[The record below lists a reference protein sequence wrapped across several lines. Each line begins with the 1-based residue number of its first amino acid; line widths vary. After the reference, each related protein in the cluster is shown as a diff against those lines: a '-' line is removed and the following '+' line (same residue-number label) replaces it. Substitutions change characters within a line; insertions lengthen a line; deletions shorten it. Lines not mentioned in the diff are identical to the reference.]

1 MIHPCSWIHMTLNN
15 QHLPVE
21 THHNSFRLTLSNFF
35 DECEE
40 IQSKLH
46 SIVLTLLPW
55 VWALSV
61 GANWFCD

>member
-1 MIHPCSWIHMTLNN
+1 MKLNN

-46 SIVLTLLPW
+46 SIVLTLLP
-55 VWALSV
+55 
-61 GANWFCD
+61 